1 MAAVFDA
8 PVAPVG
14 SQQSLGIGWF
24 RGPAGDA
31 RAYIAGALSAFFI
44 CELTFDDKGLSNM
57 RKAQVAVECGGGP
70 DFADFD
76 ASMVTADGIDE
87 IGLLAVVEV
96 QLDVFK

>member
-1 MAAVFDA
+1 MLG
-8 PVAPVG
+8 G
-14 SQQSLGIGWF
+14 S
-24 RGPAGDA
+24 AGDA
-31 RAYIAGALSAFFI
+31 ITDITGALSAFFV